1 MVASPPDLA
10 PPPCPE
16 WCAVPAGHPYSAA
29 TEDSL
34 ALRRLHWRPV
44 GLVSAGGGPVRV
56 SISSV
61 ETNRSGTVT
70 LDPPL
75 VTLLT
80 GVGAEGGSY
89 VEMPPESA
97 LRLSGLLAEGARV
110 AEVRQSIQPTS

>member
-61 ETNRSGTVT
+61 ETNRSGAVT

-80 GVGAEGGSY
+80 GVVASVTAVFPLVTMRLLDFVAMWGMILMPIGA
-89 VEMPPESA
+89 VIF
-97 LRLSGLLAEGARV
+97 V
-110 AEVRQSIQPTS
+110 DF